1 MADVKSEY
9 YEFGFGNGHRKG
21 MYDAYKRIL
30 QMITK
35 ERAEIDDVYLFARA
49 NVNQYEE
56 ERASCP
62 WQE

>member
-1 MADVKSEY
+1 MADIKSEY

-35 ERAEIDDVYLFARA
+35 ERAEIDDVYLFLR
-49 NVNQYEE
+49 NKTLKIEE
-56 ERASCP
+56 ERKENG